1 MTVLSLLVNRKL
13 MILET
18 AFVRL
23 ESLTYLIFSA
33 SLCELCGKLCLIAAT
48 PRWGIVMRLFTF
60 GFYCCL
66 LFLFALTANAADW
79 PMWRHDVARS
89 GATSEKLPD
98 EVHLQWSR
106 EMPAAKVAWPNEP
119 RLQFDAVNESV
130 VVGKTLFVGSSYDGS
145 LRAFDTETGEAKWT
159 FYTEGPIRCAPVAW
173 KNKVAV
179 GSDDGYLYCLNAAT
193 GEKLWKVRG
202 AAVERPDYR
211 QLGNARLISYWP
223 VRGGA
228 VLKEGTIYFGAGI
241 WPSMGVFINAVDAE
255 TGKVKWRNS
264 EVNYIEQ
271 VRIDH
276 NYLSEAGLSPQGY
289 FLFADGKLQVPNGR
303 SMPAGFNPVTGKL
316 VQYVQ
321 GYRNGDSRVTAGGR
335 FLFVGE
341 AGVVNSEDGR
351 EVGDRWKSAGKE
363 APKSWSTPKR
373 DLFEGPF
380 WGYKFMPGLNYRS
393 VFDNGISYGMQGEFL
408 YAYNLNKTET
418 SLYDKKVGETTYHPA
433 KWEAEKLWDR
443 FYVDGK
449 KGAASKC
456 AIKAGNRLYTHVN
469 KLLVAIE
476 LSSADKPKPK
486 LAWKKELDGIPA
498 GMIAADGKL
507 FVTLT
512 DGRLLCFGKKST
524 SVKKHSLPSAE
535 LAKQNSVIS
544 ERVTHLLERTKVDDG
559 YAVVLGFDQA
569 GFVEELLA
577 RSKLH
582 LIVVEKDHN
591 KVNALRQRLADAKL
605 YGTRAEVFVGDPE
618 TFLFPPYLA
627 SLMIYQSADD
637 AKSISEETLA
647 HLYEILRP
655 YGGTLWLQD
664 AAKQVDQ
671 LKQQVKKQKLA
682 NATVL
687 QESESALIRKVG
699 PLPGSADWTHEGGDA
714 GRTYFSRDDLVKAPL
729 GILWYG
735 DGPDHGFYKHKDY
748 GRGVKPHVAGGRMFA
763 FDDIRQLLSGV
774 DAYTG
779 RLLWNFKTETPYV
792 RYVSLPDGVFVGRN
806 LQCDLLDPTTGEIEK
821 TYHCL
826 LDQKPGEVWGVVD
839 VRVTPS
845 HLFVALGKDLPPG
858 HSHPAIE
865 SGLWDCEALFAFDRK
880 SGNQLWA
887 KYPKH
892 RYNIHAIAMGGG
904 MVFVTDSMA
913 PLEADKLKRRGSL
926 PDDLPSITYAF
937 DAATGEKK
945 WEYTATYDFKAM
957 TGRGPLAIRPY
968 DDWIS
973 FSQNKQ
979 IVLFGKLYQAIAIEA
994 AGGKK
999 LWENRAGLQPIIVRE
1014 ETFINQAG
1022 NRYNLLTGELVDKSR
1037 LFTRSGGCNYTVGNK
1052 HLLFL
1057 RNKCASY
1064 VDIDS
1069 KKEYSLRNLRSGC
1082 SNSLVAADGLL
1093 NVPCFSTGCVCNYPL
1108 QTSFAMKQMPE
1119 SEKWAGE
1126 KAFQLIKPKK

>member
-1 MTVLSLLVNRKL
+1 MK
-13 MILET
+13 IL
-18 AFVRL
+18 AFV
-23 ESLTYLIFSA
+23 F
-33 SLCELCGKLCLIAAT
+33 
-48 PRWGIVMRLFTF
+48 
-60 GFYCCL
+60 CL
-66 LFLFALTANAADW
+66 LPFSPGFVDAADW
-79 PMWRHDVARS
+79 PMWRCDVARS

-98 EVHLQWSR
+98 EIHLQWSR
-106 EMPAAKVAWPNEP
+106 EMPVAKVAWPNEP
-119 RLQFDAVNESV
+119 RLQFDAVNEPV
-130 VVGKTLFVGSSYDGS
+130 VVGKMLFVGSSYDGS
-145 LRAFDTETGEAKWT
+145 LRAFDTETGDAKWT

-173 KNKVAV
+173 NDKVAV
-179 GSDDGYLYCLNAAT
+179 GSDDGYLYCLNADT
-193 GEKLWKVRG
+193 GKEVWKVRG
-202 AAVERPDYR
+202 APVKRPDYR
-211 QLGNARLISYWP
+211 QLGNARLISSWP

-228 VLKEGTIYFGAGI
+228 VLKDGTIFFGAGI

-255 TGKVKWRNS
+255 TGKVKWQNS

-276 NYLSEAGLSPQGY
+276 NNLSEAGLSPQGY

-321 GYRNGDSRVTAGGR
+321 GYRNGDSRVTAGGK

-341 AGVVNSEDGR
+341 TGVVNSEDGR

-363 APKSWSTPKR
+363 APKAWSTPKR

-380 WGYKFMPGLNYRS
+380 WGYKFMPGLDYRT
-393 VFDNGISYGMQGEFL
+393 VFDNGLSYGMQGEYL
-408 YAYNLNKTET
+408 HAYNLNKTKT
-418 SLYDKKVGETTYHPA
+418 SLYDKKVGERTYHPA

-443 FYVDGK
+443 FYVEGK
-449 KGAASKC
+449 KGATSKC
-456 AIKAGNRLYTHVN
+456 AIKAGDRLYTHVN
-469 KLLVAIE
+469 KSLVAIE
-476 LSSADKPKPK
+476 LAKDEKTKPK
-486 LAWKKELDGIPA
+486 LAWKKELDDIPA
-498 GMIAADGKL
+498 SLIAADGKL
-507 FVTLT
+507 FVTLSN
-512 DGRLLCFGKKST
+512 GQLLCFGEKPT
-524 SVKKHSLPSAE
+524 SVKKHSFPNVK
-535 LAKQNSVIS
+535 LAKRNSASS
-544 ERVTHLLERTKVDDG
+544 EQVSHILEQSKVNDG
-559 YAVVLGFDQA
+559 YAVVLGFEQPE
-569 GFVEELLA
+569 FVEELLA
-577 RSKLH
+577 RSKLK
-582 LIVVEKDHN
+582 LIVVEKDRS
-591 KVNALRQRLADAKL
+591 KVNALRQRLADLNL
-605 YGTRAEVFVGDPE
+605 YGSRVELFVGDPE
-618 TFLFPPYLA
+618 TFQFPSYLA
-627 SLMIYQSADD
+627 SLMIHQSAGD
-637 AKSISEETLA
+637 AKPMSEATLS
-647 HLYEILRP
+647 HLYKALRP

-664 AAKQVDQ
+664 ASKQVDQ
-671 LKQQVKKQKLA
+671 LKQKIARQKLA
-682 NATVL
+682 AAKLT
-687 QESESALIRKVG
+687 QESESLLIKKVG

-779 RLLWNFKTETPYV
+779 RLLWNFNTGTPFV

-806 LQCDLLDPTTGEIEK
+806 LQCDLLNPATGKIEK

-826 LDQKPGEVWGVVD
+826 LDKKPGDVWGVVD

-865 SGLWDCEALFAFDRK
+865 SGLWDCESLIAFDRK
-880 SGNQLWA
+880 SGKQLWA
-887 KYPKH
+887 KYPQH
-892 RYNIHAIAMGGG
+892 RYNIHAIAVGGG
-904 MVFVTDSMA
+904 LVFATDSMA

-937 DAATGEKK
+937 NATTGEKQ
-945 WEYTATYDFKAM
+945 WGYAANYDFKAM

-968 DDWIS
+968 DDWVS
-973 FSQNKQ
+973 FSQEKQ
-979 IVLFGKLYQAIAIEA
+979 IVLLGKLYQAIAIDA
-994 AGGKK
+994 KSGKK
-999 LWENRAGLQPIIVRE
+999 LWENRAGLQPIIMRE

-1022 NRYNLLTGELVDKSR
+1022 NRYDLVTGEMVNKSR

-1064 VDIDS
+1064 VDIES

-1093 NVPCFSTGCVCNYPL
+1093 NVPCFSSGCVCNYPL
-1108 QTSFAMKQMPE
+1108 QTSFAMKHMPE
-1119 SEKWAGE
+1119 SKKWAGE
-1126 KAFQLIKPKK
+1126 KAFQLIKPEK